1 MDKCTTETKSLAF
14 HSLSLFW
21 TKNLDTNRIEYVLKY
36 DFQQRDELDL
46 KS

>member
-1 MDKCTTETKSLAF
+1 MDKWTTETKSLAF

-21 TKNLDTNRIEYVLKY
+21 TKNLDTNRVEYVLKY

-46 KS
+46 NS

>member
-1 MDKCTTETKSLAF
+1 MDKWTTEMKSLAF

-21 TKNLDTNRIEYVLKY
+21 TKNLDTNQVEYVLKY